1 MSNTLENIRNFAI
14 IAHIDHGKSTI
25 ADRIIHKCGG
35 LTDRE
40 MKAQVLD
47 SMDIERE
54 RGITIKAQTVK
65 LNYKAKDGKN
75 YVLNII
81 DTPGHVDFSYEVS
94 RSLYAC
100 EGSILI
106 VDSTQGVEAQTLANV
121 YQALDINHEIVPVLN
136 KIDLPASDIDRT
148 NKQIEDVI
156 GIDTSSAVPCSGKT
170 GEGID
175 EILEQIINFLPGPI
189 GNKNEKLKCLLVDS
203 WYDTYLGVVILIRV
217 IDGKISKNMKIKM
230 MSTNQDYIVEKVG
243 VFTPKPKDINE
254 LNAGEIGFI
263 TTGIKVLSETKVGD
277 TICDANNVLQEA
289 LPGFKPSKPVVFC
302 GLFPVDSSEYQKLKD
317 GLAKLQLNDA
327 SFSFE
332 PESSSAL
339 GLGFRCGFLGLLHLE
354 IITERL
360 EREFDINLLTTTPGV
375 VYKIHMNNGKIVDL
389 QNPSNLPDPTHI
401 KFIEEPWIKATVI
414 TPDKYL
420 GSIIKMCQ
428 SKRGVQTNLSYSGNR
443 AILNYEVPL
452 NEVVFDFNDR
462 LKSMT
467 SGYAS
472 FDYEIIGHRE
482 GDLVKMGIL
491 VNGEPVDALAMMI
504 HRNFAQSIGR
514 EVCEKLKDLIPRHN
528 FMIPIQAAIGGK
540 IIARETIKG
549 FKKDVLTKIHG
560 GGATD
565 RKRKLLEKQKK
576 GKARAKQFGKVEI
589 PQEAFIGVLKIGG
602 EKK

>member
-1 MSNTLENIRNFAI
+1 MSTLDNIRNFAI
-14 IAHIDHGKSTI
+14 IAHIDHGKSTL
-25 ADRIIHKCGG
+25 ADRIIQLCGG
-35 LTDRE
+35 LTERE
-40 MKAQVLD
+40 MKEQVLD

-65 LNYKAKDGKN
+65 LKYKSKDGKN
-75 YVLNII
+75 YILNII

-121 YQALDINHEIVPVLN
+121 YQALDINHEIIPILN
-136 KIDLPASDIDRT
+136 KIDLPASDLERT
-148 NKQIEDVI
+148 RKQIEDVI
-156 GIDTSSAVPCSGKT
+156 GIETSNSVPCSGKT
-170 GEGID
+170 GEGIG
-175 EILEQIINFLPGPI
+175 EILEQIISVLPSPKGDKSQ
-189 GNKNEKLKCLLVDS
+189 NLKCLLVDS
-203 WYDTYLGVVILIRV
+203 WYDSYLGVIILVRV
-217 IDGKISKNMKIKM
+217 IDGKIKKNMKIKM
-230 MSTNQDYIVEKVG
+230 MSSNREYTVEKVG
-243 VFTPKPKDINE
+243 VFTPKPTDIDE
-254 LNAGEIGFI
+254 LNSGEIGFI
-263 TTGIKVLSETKVGD
+263 ITGIKNLSETKVGD
-277 TICDANNVLQEA
+277 TICDSLNPIKEA

-317 GLAKLQLNDA
+317 GLAKLKLNDA
-327 SFSFE
+327 SFSYD

-375 VYKIHMNNGKIVDL
+375 VYKVHLNNGKIIDL
-389 QNPSNLPDPTHI
+389 QNPSSLPDPTLI
-401 KFIEEPWIKATVI
+401 KMIEEPWIKATI
-414 TPDKYL
+414 ISPDQYL
-420 GSIIKMCQ
+420 GSIMKLCQ
-428 SKRGVQTNLSYSGNR
+428 GKRGIQKNLNYSGNR
-443 AILNYEVPL
+443 AVINYEIPL

-482 GDLVKMGIL
+482 GNLVKLGIL
-491 VNGEPVDALAMMI
+491 VNSEPVDALAMMV
-504 HRNFAQSIGR
+504 HKDFAQSIGR

-540 IIARETIKG
+540 VIARETIKG

-560 GGATD
+560 GGAMD

-576 GKARAKQFGKVEI
+576 GKARAKQFGRVEI
-589 PQEAFIGVLKIGG
+589 PQEAFIGVLKINK
-602 EKK
+602 ER

>member
-1 MSNTLENIRNFAI
+1 MTNIDHIRNFAI

-25 ADRIIHKCGG
+25 ADRIIHSCGG
-35 LTDRE
+35 LTERE

-65 LNYKAKDGKN
+65 LNYKAKDGKE
-75 YVLNII
+75 YILNII

-121 YQALDINHEIVPVLN
+121 YQALDTNHEIVPVLN
-136 KIDLPASDIDRT
+136 KVDLPASDLEKT
-148 NKQIEDVI
+148 KKQIEDVI
-156 GIDTSSAVPCSGKT
+156 GIDTENAIPCSGKT

-175 EILEQIINFLPGPI
+175 NILEQIIVSLPAPEG
-189 GNKNEKLKCLLVDS
+189 ERDSDLKCLLVDS
-203 WYDTYLGVVILIRV
+203 WYDTYMGVVILVRV
-217 IDGKISKNMKIKM
+217 INGKIYKNMKIKM
-230 MSTNQDYIVEKVG
+230 MSTNQEYIVEKVG
-243 VFTPKPKDINE
+243 VFTPKATDIKE

-263 TTGIKVLSETKVGD
+263 TTGIKILSETKVGD
-277 TICDANNVLQEA
+277 TICDAAKPLKEA

-332 PESSSAL
+332 AESSTAL

-360 EREFDINLLTTTPGV
+360 EREFDVNLLTTTPGV
-375 VYKIHMNNGKIVDL
+375 VYKVYLNNGDTINL
-389 QNPSNLPDPTHI
+389 HNPSSLPDPTLI
-401 KFIEEPWIKATVI
+401 KRIEEPWIKATVI
-414 TPDKYL
+414 TPDQYL
-420 GSIIKMCQ
+420 GPIIKLCQ
-428 SKRGVQTNLSYSGNR
+428 DKRGTQTNLSYSGNR
-443 AILNYEVPL
+443 AVINYELPL
-452 NEVVFDFNDR
+452 NEVVFDFNDKI
-462 LKSMT
+462 KSMT

-472 FDYEIIGHRE
+472 FDYEIVDNRE
-482 GDLVKMGIL
+482 GDLVKLGIL
-491 VNGEPVDALAMMI
+491 VNAEPVDALAMMI
-504 HRNFAQSIGR
+504 HKDFAQKTGR

-528 FMIPIQAAIGGK
+528 FMIPVQAAIGGK

-576 GKARAKQFGKVEI
+576 GKARGKQFGRVEI
-589 PQEAFIGVLKIGG
+589 PQEAFIGVLKISK
-602 EKK
+602 ER